1 MAKKTHKMGVAAG
14 IVVIVAMVI
23 FVRMM
28 INVKTYRYST
38 VDMVLRNPLI
48 GFAPNA
54 DYFDAVGDLYMWM

>member
-1 MAKKTHKMGVAAG
+1 MAKKRHKMGVAAG
-14 IVVIVAMVI
+14 IVVIVAVVI

-38 VDMVLRNPLI
+38 VDTVLRNPLI

-54 DYFDAVGDLYMWM
+54 DYFDAVGVNTLV